1 MPSIATHIERRLP
14 GKIAN
19 LTLHSKDPFHVD
31 ATSPNAMVLDTPDDL
46 TIDLTN
52 SDKDDVVL
60 ISHDEVEA
68 EVPAPPVASDC
79 RSKPTHN
86 NHASQPTIR

>member
-1 MPSIATHIERRLP
+1 M
-14 GKIAN
+14 
-19 LTLHSKDPFHVD
+19 D

-79 RSKPTHN
+79 RSKPTQN
-86 NHASQPTIR
+86 NHAFSADHPLTSLCISRGHESACV